1 MIRVDVITVLPN
13 FFQTPLEHGML
24 RIARQK
30 QAIDVHVHN
39 LRDYGL
45 GKYKQVDDTPFGG
58 GAGMVLRVEPF
69 FSCIEALQSER
80 EYNEIIFF
88 SPDGDVFNQSHA
100 NEFALKQNIILLC
113 GHYKAIDERI
123 RETFVTRTISMGDY
137 VLSGGEL
144 PALVFMDSVARLLP
158 GVLNDSESMLLDSF
172 QQGGLDCAHYT
183 RPAEYRGMKVPN
195 VLLSGDHKKIQAW
208 REKNSEERTKK
219 NRPDLIKNL

>member
-1 MIRVDVITVLPN
+1 MMRIDVITVLPD
-13 FFQTPLEHGML
+13 FFQSPLEHGLL

-30 QAIDVHVHN
+30 QRIEVHVHN

-69 FSCIEALQSER
+69 FACIEALKKER
-80 EYNEIIFF
+80 DYDDVIFL
-88 SPDGDVFNQSHA
+88 SPDGEVYDQNLA
-100 NEFALKQNIILLC
+100 NEFALKSNLILLC

-123 RETFVTRTISMGDY
+123 RETFVTRTVSIGDY

-172 QQGGLDCAHYT
+172 QKGALDCAYYT
-183 RPAEYRGMKVPN
+183 RPAEFRGQKVPDA
-195 VLLSGDHKKIQAW
+195 LLSGDHKRIQQW
-208 REKNSEERTKK
+208 REKNSEGRTKK